1 MSKLQDNIMSD
12 LFVAIINLIYFICH
26 NAFKHDL
33 NKHFSD
39 LAESLDLQGR
49 EQLLFNCLNMPDDKV
64 RNAVVKCLSV
74 VPLDQLDEQEIECLV
89 KTISE
94 CNNISAGETELVLAN
109 IYQICFKFLDKDV
122 QNKECSK
129 IF

>member
-1 MSKLQDNIMSD
+1 
-12 LFVAIINLIYFICH
+12 
-26 NAFKHDL
+26 
-33 NKHFSD
+33 
-39 LAESLDLQGR
+39 
-49 EQLLFNCLNMPDDKV
+49 MPDDKV
-64 RNAVVKCLSV
+64 RLAVVKCLSV

-94 CNNISAGETELVLAN
+94 CINISSGETELVLAN
-109 IYQICFKFLDKDV
+109 IYQICFQFLDKDV